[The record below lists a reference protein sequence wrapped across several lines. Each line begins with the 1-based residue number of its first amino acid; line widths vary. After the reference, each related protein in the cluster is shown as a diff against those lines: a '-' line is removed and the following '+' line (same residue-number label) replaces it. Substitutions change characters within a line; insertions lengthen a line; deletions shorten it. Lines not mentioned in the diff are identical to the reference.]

1 MIDRQGIAQAM
12 SNKTK
17 GSVYFILG
25 DRQPEICEPETPLSF
40 SDYKIW
46 RVRDGETFDLQNIP
60 NTGYYQ
66 ASVDRKRIFPDNPY
80 HS

>member
-1 MIDRQGIAQAM
+1 MTYDE
-12 SNKTK
+12 N

-60 NTGYYQ
+60 TTGYYQ
-66 ASVDRKRIFPDNPY
+66 LSVDEGRISRDNPY
-80 HS
+80 RS